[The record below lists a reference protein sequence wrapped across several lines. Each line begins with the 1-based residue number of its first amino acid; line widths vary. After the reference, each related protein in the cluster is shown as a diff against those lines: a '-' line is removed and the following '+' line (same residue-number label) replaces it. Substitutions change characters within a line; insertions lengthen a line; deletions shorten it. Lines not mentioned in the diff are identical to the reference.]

1 MFIQAKKHLNISVTF
16 YLVDSILC
24 TDTDTHLLSDIVT
37 KVTPFQP
44 HQSSHIDKLRKI
56 IAKEQIICKTVG

>member
-24 TDTDTHLLSDIVT
+24 TDTDTHLLSDIVAT
-37 KVTPFQP
+37 
-44 HQSSHIDKLRKI
+44 SSI
-56 IAKEQIICKTVG
+56 